1 MVAQVAGVDE
11 AGRGALVGNVV
22 AAAVI
27 LPATFNLPGLTDS
40 KKLSARQREA
50 LFDAITAQALAWCAA
65 AASPAEIDAMNIHHA
80 PLLAMQRA
88 GEGLAISPQSV
99 LVDGKFTPDL
109 AMPARAIV
117 GGDAS
122 EACIAAASIIA
133 KVTRD
138 RQMVELEARFPGYG
152 FAAHKGYGTK
162 AHLAALARLG
172 ATPEHRRSYAPVR
185 TVIVEW
191 REEDM

>member
-40 KKLSARQREA
+40 KKLSARQREV

-80 PLLAMQRA
+80 TLLAIQRA
-88 GEGLAISPQSV
+88 VEGLAISPQSV
-99 LVDGKFTPDL
+99 LVDGKFTPEL

-138 RQMVELEARFPGYG
+138 RQMMELDARFPGYG

-185 TVIVEW
+185 AVMELMPPQV
-191 REEDM
+191 

>member
-27 LPATFNLPGLTDS
+27 LPATFNLPSLTDS
-40 KKLSARQREA
+40 KKLSARQREV

-80 PLLAMQRA
+80 TLLAMRRA
-88 GEGLAISPQSV
+88 VEGLAISPQSV
-99 LVDGKFTPDL
+99 LVDGKFTPEL

-138 RQMVELEARFPGYG
+138 RQMAELEARFPGYG

-185 TVIVEW
+185 AVMAGSFLQQE
-191 REEDM
+191 

>member
-40 KKLSARQREA
+40 KKLSARQREV

-80 PLLAMQRA
+80 TLLAMQRA
-88 GEGLAISPQSV
+88 VEGLAISPQSV
-99 LVDGKFTPDL
+99 LVDGKFTPEL

-138 RQMVELEARFPGYG
+138 RQMMELDARFPGYG

-185 TVIVEW
+185 AVMELMPPQV
-191 REEDM
+191 

>member
-1 MVAQVAGVDE
+1 MATQVAGVDE

-27 LPATFNLPGLTDS
+27 LPAQFNLPGLTDS
-40 KKLSARQREA
+40 KKLSARQREV
-50 LFDAITAQALAWCAA
+50 LFEAITAQALAWYAA

-80 PLLAMQRA
+80 TLLAMRRA
-88 GEGLAISPQSV
+88 VEGLATPPQSV

-138 RQMVELEARFPGYG
+138 RQMMELEARFPGYG

-172 ATPEHRRSYAPVR
+172 ATLEHRRSYAPVR
-185 TVIVEW
+185 AVMAGSFLQQE
-191 REEDM
+191 

>member
-1 MVAQVAGVDE
+1 MATQVAGVDE

-27 LPATFNLPGLTDS
+27 LPAQFDLPGLTDS
-40 KKLSARQREA
+40 KKLSARQREV

-80 PLLAMQRA
+80 TLLAMRRA
-88 GEGLAISPQSV
+88 VEGLAISPQSV

-109 AMPARAIV
+109 AMPARTIV

-138 RQMVELEARFPGYG
+138 RQMMELEARFPGYG
-152 FAAHKGYGTK
+152 FAVHKGYGTK

-185 TVIVEW
+185 AVMAGSFLQQE
-191 REEDM
+191 

>member
-1 MVAQVAGVDE
+1 MATQVAGVDE

-40 KKLSARQREA
+40 KKLSARQREV

-65 AASPAEIDAMNIHHA
+65 VASPAEIDAMNIHHA
-80 PLLAMQRA
+80 TLLAMRRA
-88 GEGLAISPQSV
+88 VEGLATPPQSV

-138 RQMVELEARFPGYG
+138 RQMMELEARFPGYG

-162 AHLAALARLG
+162 AHLAALNRLG
-172 ATPEHRRSYAPVR
+172 TTPEHRRSYASVR
-185 TVIVEW
+185 AVMAGSFLQQE
-191 REEDM
+191 

>member
-11 AGRGALVGNVV
+11 AGRGALIGNVV

-40 KKLSARQREA
+40 KKLSARQREV

-80 PLLAMQRA
+80 TLLAMRRA
-88 GEGLAISPQSV
+88 VEGLATPPQSV

-138 RQMVELEARFPGYG
+138 RQMMELETRFPGYG

-162 AHLAALARLG
+162 AHLAALTRLG

-185 TVIVEW
+185 AVMAGSFLQQE
-191 REEDM
+191 

>member
-1 MVAQVAGVDE
+1 MVARVAGVDE

-27 LPATFNLPGLTDS
+27 LPAQFNLPSLTDS

-80 PLLAMQRA
+80 TLLAMRRA
-88 GEGLAISPQSV
+88 VEGLAISPQSV
-99 LVDGKFTPDL
+99 LVDGKFTPEL

-138 RQMVELEARFPGYG
+138 RQMAELEARFPGYS

-185 TVIVEW
+185 AVMAGSFLQQE
-191 REEDM
+191 